1 MTADVT
7 SAAAR
12 PIAISTRLTYGLGS
26 LGHGWG
32 LAGGL
37 SGGALQLFLNQVLGL
52 PSIWVGTAIMLSLA
66 IDTVIDPI
74 IGHVSDRIRTPIGRR
89 HPFMYASALPAAGFL
104 LLLWNLSP
112 HLPRM
117 VLAGSAL
124 LAMAAARISFS
135 LYEIPSQALTPEL
148 SSAYDARTG
157 LQSARWLFSI
167 LGMAAAPLL
176 LNRVFLGGHAQ
187 GQLYREGYQHWAMLT
202 AGIVVVA
209 ILASAF
215 GTQRRA
221 LLLPIPPKPPRQTFR
236 QAFGEITSTVG
247 NRSLLALM
255 SSGFLGGCA
264 TGISVNLSL
273 YMYLHFWGLQP
284 KQYGVL
290 LPLNAVGSLAAVFLA
305 PTLAKWLGKKRA
317 MMTLFFAS
325 VAMGAGPVFLR
336 LVGVMPPNGSV
347 WIMPILAVDGILTST
362 LGVVG
367 FIIAGSMAADIVEDA
382 AVRTGAR
389 SEGVVFAAFG
399 LLFKFTGGVGA
410 FIAGILLH
418 QVHFPAH
425 AARGTVD
432 PAVMRHLA
440 TLYLPITVTLNVV
453 GISLLGLYRI
463 DRRTHEQNLETLS
476 QSAAIAGMAHTEEMS
491 AGEGPAAALPGV

>member
-1 MTADVT
+1 
-7 SAAAR
+7 
-12 PIAISTRLTYGLGS
+12 
-26 LGHGWG
+26 
-32 LAGGL
+32 
-37 SGGALQLFLNQVLGL
+37 
-52 PSIWVGTAIMLSLA
+52 
-66 IDTVIDPI
+66 DTVIDPI
-74 IGHVSDRIRTPIGRR
+74 IGRLSDRIRTPIGRR

-104 LLLWNLSP
+104 LVLWNLSP
-112 HLPRM
+112 HLPKL

-124 LAMAAARISFS
+124 LTMAAARISFS

-148 SSAYDARTG
+148 SEGYDARTG

-187 GQLYREGYQHWAMLT
+187 GQLYREGYIRWAMLT
-202 AGIVVVA
+202 AVVVVVA
-209 ILASAF
+209 ILVSAL

-221 LLLPIPPKPPRQTFR
+221 RLLPTPPKPPRQTFGEAVR
-236 QAFGEITSTVG
+236 EITGTVG

-255 SSGFLGGCA
+255 GSGFLGGCA
-264 TGISVNLSL
+264 SGITVNLSL

-305 PTLAKWLGKKRA
+305 PSLARLLGKKRA
-317 MMTLFFAS
+317 MMSLFFAS

-336 LVGVMPPNGSV
+336 LLGVMPPNGSV
-347 WIMPILAVDGILTST
+347 WIMPILGVDGIVTST

-425 AARGTVD
+425 AERGAVD
-432 PAVMRHLA
+432 PALMRHLA
-440 TLYLPITVTLNVV
+440 TLYLPITVTLNVIA
-453 GISLLGLYRI
+453 ISLLGLYRI
-463 DRRTHEQNLETLS
+463 DRRTHEENLATLR
-476 QSAAIAGMAHTEEMS
+476 QAASMAEMAHTEQMS
-491 AGEGPAAALPGV
+491 AGEGPAAVLPGV